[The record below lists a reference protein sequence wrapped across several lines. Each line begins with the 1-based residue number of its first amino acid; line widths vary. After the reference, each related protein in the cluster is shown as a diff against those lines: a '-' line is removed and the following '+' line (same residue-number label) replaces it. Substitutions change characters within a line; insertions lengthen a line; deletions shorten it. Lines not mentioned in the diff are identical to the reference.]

1 MRAQGVTRMQPIG
14 PLMWEHRLIERMVVV
29 LRGEL
34 DRLLAGGGIDALL
47 IDAGVDF
54 FRTYADRTHHGKE
67 EDILFR
73 ELLRKPLTPEH
84 RRTMDELVTEH
95 VQGRQHVKGL
105 VAAKER
111 VVGGDA
117 HAVDEVR
124 SHLAWLVD
132 FYPLH
137 IAKEDKR
144 FFHPVMRYFDKKE
157 LDAMLDEMREF
168 DSRMVHERYGHVVEG
183 WERRPR
189 G

>member
-1 MRAQGVTRMQPIG
+1 MQPIG
-14 PLMWEHRLIERMVVV
+14 PLMWEHRLIERMVNV
-29 LRGEL
+29 LGSEL
-34 DRLLAGGGIDALL
+34 DRLAAGGGIDALL

-73 ELLRKPLTPEH
+73 DLGRKALSPEH
-84 RRTMDELVTEH
+84 RRVMEDLVTEH
-95 VQGRQHVKGL
+95 VQGRSRVKGL

-111 VVGGDA
+111 VVGGDPRA
-117 HAVDEVR
+117 IDDVR
-124 SHLAWLVD
+124 EHLAWLVH

-144 FFHPVMRYFDKKE
+144 FFHPVMGYFDKGE
-157 LDAMLDEMREF
+157 LDAMLEEMREF
-168 DSRMVHERYGHVVEG
+168 DGRMVHERYGHVVEQ